1 MKIAACLIVKN
12 EARDIAEWSAYHAL
26 AGIDAFLVY
35 DNASSDG
42 TAAALQAAAGLYDVR
57 VTPWR
62 TPSGLGQVEAYS
74 HAARTNRREFDWIVV
89 IDSDEFI
96 VVHQPDTLRTLCG
109 NTSAAAVGINWAMF
123 GSNGHTQLPTRLVI
137 ESFTRRAETAFPVNH
152 HVKSMFRPSAF
163 VAYINPHAFTGDG
176 PTVLPGGCP
185 LEWDLDADCR
195 LRPGLTRTAPDFT
208 VAQINHYFTRSRAH
222 WSLKTTRG
230 YPNPV
235 SMLKLSQFDAYD
247 RNEVEDTSALW
258 AAAAVRRNR
267 VAILDRALANP
278 AGPDA
283 AKQTWRILQ
292 EADAGYELDADLVRS
307 QAA

>member
-12 EARDIAEWSAYHAL
+12 EARDIAEWIAYHAL

-109 NTSAAAVGINWAMF
+109 NTNAAAVGINWA
-123 GSNGHTQLPTRLVI
+123 
-137 ESFTRRAETAFPVNH
+137 
-152 HVKSMFRPSAF
+152 
-163 VAYINPHAFTGDG
+163 
-176 PTVLPGGCP
+176 
-185 LEWDLDADCR
+185 
-195 LRPGLTRTAPDFT
+195 
-208 VAQINHYFTRSRAH
+208 
-222 WSLKTTRG
+222 
-230 YPNPV
+230 
-235 SMLKLSQFDAYD
+235 
-247 RNEVEDTSALW
+247 
-258 AAAAVRRNR
+258 
-267 VAILDRALANP
+267 NP
-278 AGPDA
+278 AGHRVVHPPRRDRLSRQPPRQVDVPPQRVRRLHQPARFHGRWPDRPTRRLPA
-283 AKQTWRILQ
+283 RM
-292 EADAGYELDADLVRS
+292 GP
-307 QAA
+307 